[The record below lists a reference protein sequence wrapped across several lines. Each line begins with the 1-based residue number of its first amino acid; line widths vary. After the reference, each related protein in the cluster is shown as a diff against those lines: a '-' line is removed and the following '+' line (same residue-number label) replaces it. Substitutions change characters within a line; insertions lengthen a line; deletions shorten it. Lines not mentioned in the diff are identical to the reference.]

1 MPKAK
6 GVSLTKGVE
15 LNAPPPHLFR
25 DISASMEAFAAT
37 LKPGEQGGLV
47 GIATTKGVQIAVV
60 QKVGGAGT
68 VVAWVGKSS
77 GWGEPLD
84 AGLAWKLTWS

>member
-1 MPKAK
+1 MAKSK

-25 DISASMEAFAAT
+25 DISESVEAFAST
-37 LKPGEQGGLV
+37 LKAGEQGGLV
-47 GIATTKGVQIAVV
+47 GIATTKGGQIAVV
-60 QKVGGAGT
+60 QKIGGAGT
-68 VVAWVGKSS
+68 IVAWIGKAN

-84 AGLAWKLTWS
+84 AGLAWQIKW